1 MKRKSATINR
11 VAAHRVEPFCRPEL
25 MAPRI
30 AAVLMPPSPD
40 MNSSF
45 GSEPCISR
53 RTSWRKDITS
63 SVYTFTMC
71 RRRPS
76 KIRPPPKEKSL
87 LLIPA
92 RPFGTTG
99 LAGQKQ
105 DRQHYKRSGDEG
117 QNKSAEKA
125 HSAVNTA
132 YSREGAEH
140 YVDEGFEHGA
150 RSRRST
156 ALRLRWMHLLQSPN
170 PRGRGY
176 GPVAAPAS
184 GDLEARFFRESH
196 MSRWALM
203 NCR

>member
-1 MKRKSATINR
+1 
-11 VAAHRVEPFCRPEL
+11 
-25 MAPRI
+25 
-30 AAVLMPPSPD
+30 VLMPPSPD

-76 KIRPPPKEKSL
+76 KIRPPPKQKSL

-99 LAGQKQ
+99 LAGKKQ

-156 ALRLRWMHLLQSPN
+156 ALRLRWMHLSSRPTRAGAAMDPLRLLVLETWRRGSFAN
-170 PRGRGY
+170 PTC
-176 GPVAAPAS
+176 PFE
-184 GDLEARFFRESH
+184 L
-196 MSRWALM
+196 
-203 NCR
+203 